1 MRFGIHG
8 NDDAAAHTVLGLH
21 ALQHRGQEA
30 AGIVSFDGRLF
41 HSHRALGLVGDH
53 FSSEA
58 VIGALPGH
66 AAIGHVRYSTTGAP
80 LLRNV
85 QPLFADFA
93 FGGLALGHNG
103 NLTNALALRRQLVE
117 QGCLFQST
125 SDTEVIIHLIARS
138 RQPTVVERLVDALR
152 QVEGAYALVALSAEA
167 LYAARP
173 RRHPAAG
180 ARRAG
185 RRPHPG
191 LGNLRATSW
200 VPASCATSSRARS
213 SANMSGIESFKPFPM
228 PPRRRHLRVRLLRAA
243 DSAVEGQNVYEV

>member
-1 MRFGIHG
+1 MFTADKLREECGVFGIHG

-53 FSSEA
+53 FSNET

-66 AAIGHVRYSTTGAP
+66 AAIGHVRYSTAGAP

-85 QPLFADFA
+85 QPLYADFA

-138 RQPTVVERLVDALR
+138 QPADRGGAPGRRAHSGAGRVRPGRPVRRRPLR
-152 QVEGAYALVALSAEA
+152 GARSA
-167 LYAARP
+167 
-173 RRHPAAG
+173 RHPAAG
-180 ARRAG
+180 DRRSGRRADPRFG
-185 RRPHPG
+185 D
-191 LGNLRATSW
+191 LRARHHGRA
-200 VPASCATSSRARS
+200 ASCATSSRARW
-213 SANMSGIESFKPFPM
+213 SARPWTAS
-228 PPRRRHLRVRLLRAA
+228 RA
-243 DSAVEGQNVYEV
+243 

>member
-1 MRFGIHG
+1 MPDKLREECGVFGIHG

-30 AGIVSFDGRLF
+30 AGVVSFDGRLF

-53 FSSEA
+53 FSNEA

-66 AAIGHVRYSTTGAP
+66 AAIGHVRYSTAGAP

-103 NLTNALALRRQLVE
+103 NLTNALACAASWSK

-138 RQPTVVERLVDALR
+138 RQPTVVERLIDALR
-152 QVEGAYALVALSAEA
+152 DPGRVRSGRAVRRRALRGARSA
-167 LYAARP
+167 
-173 RRHPAAG
+173 RHPPAG
-180 ARRAG
+180 DRRARRRADP
-185 RRPHPG
+185 RFRD
-191 LGNLRATSW
+191 LRARHHGRA
-200 VPASCATSSRARS
+200 ASCATSSRARW
-213 SANMSGIESFKPFPM
+213 
-228 PPRRRHLRVRLLRAA
+228 
-243 DSAVEGQNVYEV
+243 